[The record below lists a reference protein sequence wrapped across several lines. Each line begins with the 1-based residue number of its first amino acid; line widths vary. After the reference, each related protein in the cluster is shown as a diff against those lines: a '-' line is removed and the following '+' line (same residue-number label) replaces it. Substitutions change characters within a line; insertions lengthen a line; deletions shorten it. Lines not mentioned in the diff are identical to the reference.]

1 MDGKNDTYTTSVN
14 VGRYLPEGVRL
25 ADSSFDGNVAVTVNI
40 EKTVEQIIN
49 VPVENLK
56 FINLPA
62 GKTAEINIGGA
73 DIKEEGGKHYLMFK
87 GIGVSGA
94 FDDIEGNDI
103 TGYVNVQAY
112 MDELGVSELG
122 DGNYSMGILFIL
134 PDGIQTYDDYQ
145 VGVTISDKK

>member
-62 GKTAEINIGGA
+62 GKSAEINLGGA

-112 MDELGVSELG
+112 MDELGVSELE
-122 DGNYSMGILFIL
+122 MATILWEFYL
-134 PDGIQTYDDYQ
+134 YFLMVFRPTM
-145 VGVTISDKK
+145 TTRSESLISDKK